1 MKNLRAGVLCLFFA
15 VLSVSSVYGQGFTG
29 PGATA
34 NTSKV
39 QTVTVV
45 QAKGLSDNSLVT
57 LTGTIVQ
64 SLGHEKYTF
73 RDSTGDITVE
83 IDRDL
88 WTLLGVSIGT
98 NDRVEIRGEIDIE
111 NRVAE
116 IDVKFI
122 KKL

>member
-1 MKNLRAGVLCLFFA
+1 MKNLRVGVACFVFA
-15 VLSVSSVYGQGFTG
+15 VFSVSLVYGQGFN
-29 PGATA
+29 GAD
-34 NTSKV
+34 TSKV

-45 QAKGLSDNSLVT
+45 QARGLSDNSLVT
-57 LTGTIVQ
+57 LTGTIAQ
-64 SLGHEKYTF
+64 SLGNEKYTF

-88 WTLLGVSIGT
+88 WTLLDISIGT
-98 NDRVEIRGEIDIE
+98 NDLVEIRGEIDIE